1 MPASRP
7 DSVLGLEKV
16 SRPQWHLRGMRKA
29 PVSST
34 PSLPRRERPGVA
46 LTPPLP
52 RWAGGRGGRGEP
64 GLSEASRAH
73 RGTQTGTSGCGKP
86 RAEGSG
92 VSPRA
97 RPPRDLGHRSF
108 CVPHPQRLVFH
119 FLPLPFRPHLEGE
132 SERQRRRQSGR
143 ECHVTERTSHS
154 HNSLERMMD

>member
-1 MPASRP
+1 M
-7 DSVLGLEKV
+7 
-16 SRPQWHLRGMRKA
+16 
-29 PVSST
+29 
-34 PSLPRRERPGVA
+34 A

-108 CVPHPQRLVFH
+108 CVPTPRGSCSIFSRFH
-119 FLPLPFRPHLEGE
+119 FVRIWKERARGRGGDRAGE
-132 SERQRRRQSGR
+132 N
-143 ECHVTERTSHS
+143 VT
-154 HNSLERMMD
+154 